1 MTEQTPEEK
10 NTTRIFYNKLCR
22 DKIPQIIRDKGFDCD
37 VRVAEPNE
45 YKKEI
50 IRKVFE
56 EAIGVTNSPDTESLK
71 AELADLVI
79 TINAVQKE
87 FGISDDALHEAVHK
101 SLDEKG
107 SYDEHLYLSWS
118 SDTDYVSNERGHGID
133 D

>member
-1 MTEQTPEEK
+1 MEK
-10 NTTRIFYNKLCR
+10 IFYNKLCR
-22 DKIPQIIRDKGFDCD
+22 DKIPEIIRDKGFDCD
-37 VRVAEPNE
+37 VHVAEEAE

-56 EAIGVTNSPDTESLK
+56 EAIGVTNASGKEGLL

-87 FGISDDALHEAVHK
+87 FGITDDELHDAVHA

-107 SYDEHLYLSWS
+107 AYDERYYLSWS